1 MTELDRVG
9 YRATTASV
17 RTTDYLQSI
26 DLYAREALGEPSAWL
41 PNDPAAG
48 ELLALRHLA
57 ECLTR
62 IVQAHPLIGEFAE
75 SFAAEAA
82 AALRVGE

>member
-1 MTELDRVG
+1 M
-9 YRATTASV
+9 TTATI
-17 RTTDYLQSI
+17 RTTDLLAAC
-26 DLYAREALGEPSAWL
+26 DAYAREALGEPAAWL

-48 ELLALRHLA
+48 ELLALRHLV

-62 IVQAHPLIGEFAE
+62 VVQAHPLIGEFAE

-82 AALRVGE
+82 AALGVGE